1 MPDADPSSANASPA
15 RGVTARGG
23 AAREGAA
30 AAAPAGSGPV
40 RPEELA
46 PFGRRVAALVID
58 WAIAMAIAYGF
69 AGGDAMA
76 ILGIFAAQRVLVGG
90 LTGSSI
96 GHRLLGLRIVHAT
109 RGRVPFLSVLVRT
122 VLLCLVLP
130 PLWRTVEGVPLHD
143 DLARSRL
150 VRG

>member
-1 MPDADPSSANASPA
+1 MPDVDPTSARPV
-15 RGVTARGG
+15 RGARGG
-23 AAREGAA
+23 APRGGSRGGPRGGVRREQ
-30 AAAPAGSGPV
+30 
-40 RPEELA
+40 LA
-46 PFGRRVAALVID
+46 PFGRRVGALVVD
-58 WAIAMAIAYGF
+58 WAIAMAISYGF
-69 AGGDAMA
+69 FGGDAMA
-76 ILGIFAAQRVLVGG
+76 ILGVFAAQRVLVGG

-96 GHRLLGLRIVHAT
+96 GHRLLGLRIVHAS

-130 PLWRTVEGVPLHD
+130 PLWRTVVGVPLHD